1 MFLSLKKNFPR
12 NFSLWK
18 VIKKLL
24 FIVNLID
31 LQFWIK
37 LKNVFSEHILSN
49 TGTLMKLKKNLVTTP
64 STLKTMYLIK
74 IIYMQR
80 FAMT

>member
-1 MFLSLKKNFPR
+1 M
-12 NFSLWK
+12 
-18 VIKKLL
+18 
-24 FIVNLID
+24 VNLID

-49 TGTLMKLKKNLVTTP
+49 IGTLMKLKKNLETTP

>member
-1 MFLSLKKNFPR
+1 M
-12 NFSLWK
+12 
-18 VIKKLL
+18 
-24 FIVNLID
+24 VNLID

-49 TGTLMKLKKNLVTTP
+49 IGTLMKLKKNLVTTP

-74 IIYMQR
+74 IICMQR